1 MQNNPMF
8 LSCDWGTSAF
18 RLRVV
23 ETAGSKVI
31 AADNSQQGI
40 AKTFELWRQSGQ
52 PEAGRLP
59 FYLSVITASIK
70 RLAQQIKGSLD
81 GLPIVVSGMA
91 SSTIG
96 MIDLPY
102 KPLPFCV
109 DGSDLQVRSL
119 KGDDHCNHNMLVISG
134 VRTADDV
141 MRGEET
147 KLIGCAAAAADD
159 ALFILPGTHAKHVR
173 VRDGKAIGFKTHMTG
188 ELFSLLS
195 KKSILS
201 ASVEN
206 GGELTFDNL
215 KSFEQG
221 VTDSTRENLLHSIF
235 LVRTN
240 NMFNKLNKQENYY
253 YLSGLLI
260 GTELKDI
267 MQDDFT
273 SLTIV
278 SDTVLLPC
286 YKAACSMLGPSRH
299 YTLHI
304 QNADEALINGQVK
317 MLPRIDDN

>member
-1 MQNNPMF
+1 MRNNAIF

-31 AADNSQQGI
+31 AADSSQQGI

-59 FYLSVITASIK
+59 FYIAVITASVNK
-70 RLAQQIKGSLD
+70 LAQQIEGGVD

-96 MIDLPY
+96 MTDLPY
-102 KPLPFCV
+102 KPLPFCI
-109 DGSDLQVRSL
+109 DGSDLEVRSL
-119 KGDDHCNHNMLVISG
+119 RGDDQFKHNMLVISG

-147 KLIGCAAAAADD
+147 KLVGCAAAAAGD

-173 VRDGKAIGFKTHMTG
+173 VRDGKAIGFKTYMTG

-201 ASVEN
+201 ASVED

-221 VTDSTRENLLHSIF
+221 VTDSTRENVLHSIF

-240 NMFNKLNKQENYY
+240 NVFNKLNGQENYY

-260 GTELKDI
+260 GTELKEI
-267 MQDDFT
+267 MQDDFN

-278 SDTVLLPC
+278 SDAVLLPC
-286 YKAACSMLGPSRH
+286 YQAACRMLGPSRH

-304 QNADEALINGQVK
+304 QNADNALVNGQVK
-317 MLPRIDDN
+317 MLSRIDGN